1 MNLFETVRTN
11 VKAVDVVLM
20 AGFQPNRSKMICC
33 PFHNDK
39 HPSMKVDRRYFCFG
53 CGVKG
58 DAVDFVANYYGLSL
72 KEAAEKIISDFGLTY
87 NNTGY
92 AEGVRKPIAA
102 KRSEY
107 QIWAEK
113 KQELFAHLSR
123 LHEQLRKMK
132 IEYAPK
138 EREDSEWSPLFVMV
152 TKELTYVEYLYDYC
166 MFEAKIS
173 QDSVSLLVLLMW
185 LIFCHWIGVETED
198 SYRLC
203 VMLPRQRCIFWRM
216 KLRHERILSRC
227 GRK

>member
-11 VKAVDVVLM
+11 VKAIDVVLM

-53 CGVKG
+53 CGAKG

-123 LHEQLRKMK
+123 LHEQLREMKMK
-132 IEYAPK
+132 YAPK
-138 EREDSEWSPLFVMV
+138 DREDSEWSPLFVMAA
-152 TKELTYVEYLYDYC
+152 KELTYVEYLYDYC
-166 MFEAKIS
+166 MFEA
-173 QDSVSLLVLLMW
+173 
-185 LIFCHWIGVETED
+185 TED
-198 SYRLC
+198 ELKRKIDEITKEMEKIEKRMYDTESGISGSDAGQIRERLA
-203 VMLPRQRCIFWRM
+203 V
-216 KLRHERILSRC
+216 
-227 GRK
+227 

>member
-123 LHEQLRKMK
+123 LHEQLREMKMR
-132 IEYAPK
+132 YAPK
-138 EREDSEWSPLFVMV
+138 DREDSEWSPLFVMAA
-152 TKELTYVEYLYDYC
+152 KELTYVEYLYDYC
-166 MFEAKIS
+166 MFEATEEELKRKIDEITKEMEKIEKRMYDTES
-173 QDSVSLLVLLMW
+173 GISGSDAGQIREW
-185 LIFCHWIGVETED
+185 LAV
-198 SYRLC
+198 
-203 VMLPRQRCIFWRM
+203 
-216 KLRHERILSRC
+216 
-227 GRK
+227 

>member
-20 AGFQPNRSKMICC
+20 AGFQANRSKMICC

-53 CGVKG
+53 CAAKG
-58 DAVDFVANYYGLSL
+58 DAIDFVSNYYGLRL
-72 KEAAEKIISDFGLTY
+72 KEAAEKIASDFALTY
-87 NNTGY
+87 DNTGY
-92 AEGVRKPIAA
+92 SKGVRKPIAA

-113 KQELFAHLSR
+113 KRELFAHLSR
-123 LHEQLRKMK
+123 LHEQLREMK

-138 EREDSEWSPLFVMV
+138 DREDSEWSPLFVMV

-166 MFEAKIS
+166 MFEA
-173 QDSVSLLVLLMW
+173 
-185 LIFCHWIGVETED
+185 TED
-198 SYRLC
+198 ELKQKIEEITKELEKIEKRIYDTESGISGSDAGQIRERLA
-203 VMLPRQRCIFWRM
+203 V
-216 KLRHERILSRC
+216 
-227 GRK
+227 

>member
-11 VKAVDVVLM
+11 VKAIDVVSM
-20 AGFQPNRSKMICC
+20 AGLKPNRSKMICC

-39 HPSMKVDRRYFCFG
+39 HPSMKVDRRYFRFG
-53 CGVKG
+53 CGAKG
-58 DAVDFVANYYGLSL
+58 DAVDFVANCYGLSL

-123 LHEQLRKMK
+123 LHEQLREMKMR
-132 IEYAPK
+132 YAPK
-138 EREDSEWSPLFVMV
+138 DREDSEWSPLFVMAA
-152 TKELTYVEYLYDYC
+152 KELTYVEYLYDYC
-166 MFEAKIS
+166 MFEATEEELKRKI
-173 QDSVSLLVLLMW
+173 DEITKEMEK
-185 LIFCHWIGVETED
+185 IEKRMYDTESGISGSD
-198 SYRLC
+198 AGQIRERLA
-203 VMLPRQRCIFWRM
+203 V
-216 KLRHERILSRC
+216 
-227 GRK
+227 

>member
-11 VKAVDVVLM
+11 VKAIDVVLM

-102 KRSEY
+102 KGSEY

-123 LHEQLRKMK
+123 LHEQLREMKMR
-132 IEYAPK
+132 YAPK
-138 EREDSEWSPLFVMV
+138 DREDSEWSPLFVMAA
-152 TKELTYVEYLYDYC
+152 KELTYVEYLYDYC
-166 MFEAKIS
+166 MFEATEEELKRKI
-173 QDSVSLLVLLMW
+173 DEITKEMEK
-185 LIFCHWIGVETED
+185 IEKRMYDTESGISGSD
-198 SYRLC
+198 AGQIRERLA
-203 VMLPRQRCIFWRM
+203 V
-216 KLRHERILSRC
+216 
-227 GRK
+227 

>member
-33 PFHNDK
+33 PFHNDR

-123 LHEQLRKMK
+123 LHEQLREMKMR
-132 IEYAPK
+132 YAPK
-138 EREDSEWSPLFVMV
+138 DREDSEWSPLFVMAA
-152 TKELTYVEYLYDYC
+152 KELTYVEYLYDYC
-166 MFEAKIS
+166 MFEATEEELKRKI
-173 QDSVSLLVLLMW
+173 DEITKEMEK
-185 LIFCHWIGVETED
+185 IEKRMYDTESGISGSD
-198 SYRLC
+198 AGQIRERLA
-203 VMLPRQRCIFWRM
+203 V
-216 KLRHERILSRC
+216 
-227 GRK
+227 

>member
-132 IEYAPK
+132 MRYAPK
-138 EREDSEWSPLFVMV
+138 DREDSEWSPLFVMAA
-152 TKELTYVEYLYDYC
+152 KELTYVEYLYDYC
-166 MFEAKIS
+166 MFEATEEELKRKI
-173 QDSVSLLVLLMW
+173 DEITKEMEK
-185 LIFCHWIGVETED
+185 IEKRMYDTESGISGSD
-198 SYRLC
+198 AGQIRERLA
-203 VMLPRQRCIFWRM
+203 V
-216 KLRHERILSRC
+216 
-227 GRK
+227 

>member
-72 KEAAEKIISDFGLTY
+72 KEAAVKIISDFGLTY

-123 LHEQLRKMK
+123 LHEQLREMKMR
-132 IEYAPK
+132 YAPK
-138 EREDSEWSPLFVMV
+138 DREDSEWSPLFVMAA
-152 TKELTYVEYLYDYC
+152 KELTYVEYLYDYC
-166 MFEAKIS
+166 MFEATEEELKRKI
-173 QDSVSLLVLLMW
+173 DEITKEMEK
-185 LIFCHWIGVETED
+185 IEKRMYDTESGISGSD
-198 SYRLC
+198 AGQIRERLA
-203 VMLPRQRCIFWRM
+203 V
-216 KLRHERILSRC
+216 
-227 GRK
+227 

>member
-39 HPSMKVDRRYFCFG
+39 HPSMQVDRRYFCFG
-53 CGVKG
+53 CGAKG
-58 DAVDFVANYYGLSL
+58 DAVDFVANCYGLSL

-92 AEGVRKPIAA
+92 AKGVRKPIAA
-102 KRSEY
+102 QRSEY

-113 KQELFAHLSR
+113 KRELFAYLSR

-132 IEYAPK
+132 MRYAPK
-138 EREDSEWSPLFVMV
+138 DREDSEWSPLFVMAA
-152 TKELTYVEYLYDYC
+152 KELTYVEYLYDYC
-166 MFEAKIS
+166 MFEATEEELKRKI
-173 QDSVSLLVLLMW
+173 DEITKEMEK
-185 LIFCHWIGVETED
+185 IEKRMYDTESGISGSD
-198 SYRLC
+198 AGQIRERLA
-203 VMLPRQRCIFWRM
+203 V
-216 KLRHERILSRC
+216 
-227 GRK
+227 

>member
-72 KEAAEKIISDFGLTY
+72 KEAAEKIISDFGLPY

-123 LHEQLRKMK
+123 LHEQLREMKMR
-132 IEYAPK
+132 YAPK
-138 EREDSEWSPLFVMV
+138 DREDSEWSPLFVMAA
-152 TKELTYVEYLYDYC
+152 KELTYVEYLYDYC
-166 MFEAKIS
+166 MFEATEEELKRKI
-173 QDSVSLLVLLMW
+173 DEITKEMEK
-185 LIFCHWIGVETED
+185 IEKRMYDTESGISGSD
-198 SYRLC
+198 AGQIRERLA
-203 VMLPRQRCIFWRM
+203 V
-216 KLRHERILSRC
+216 
-227 GRK
+227 

>member
-11 VKAVDVVLM
+11 VKAIDVVLM

-123 LHEQLRKMK
+123 LYEQLREMKMR
-132 IEYAPK
+132 YAPK
-138 EREDSEWSPLFVMV
+138 DREDSEWSPLFVMAA
-152 TKELTYVEYLYDYC
+152 KELTYVEYLYDYC
-166 MFEAKIS
+166 MFEATEEELKRKI
-173 QDSVSLLVLLMW
+173 DEITKEMEK
-185 LIFCHWIGVETED
+185 IEKRMYDTESGISGSD
-198 SYRLC
+198 AGQIRERLA
-203 VMLPRQRCIFWRM
+203 V
-216 KLRHERILSRC
+216 
-227 GRK
+227 

>member
-53 CGVKG
+53 CGAKG

-123 LHEQLRKMK
+123 LHEQLREMKMR
-132 IEYAPK
+132 YAPK
-138 EREDSEWSPLFVMV
+138 DREDSEWSPLFVMAA
-152 TKELTYVEYLYDYC
+152 KELTYVEYLYDYC
-166 MFEAKIS
+166 MFEATEEELKRKI
-173 QDSVSLLVLLMW
+173 DEITKEMEK
-185 LIFCHWIGVETED
+185 IEKRMYDTESGISGSD
-198 SYRLC
+198 AGQIRERLA
-203 VMLPRQRCIFWRM
+203 V
-216 KLRHERILSRC
+216 
-227 GRK
+227 

>member
-11 VKAVDVVLM
+11 VKAIDVVLM

-123 LHEQLRKMK
+123 LHEQLREMKMR
-132 IEYAPK
+132 YAPK
-138 EREDSEWSPLFVMV
+138 DREDSEWSPLFVMAA
-152 TKELTYVEYLYDYC
+152 KELTYVEYLYDYC
-166 MFEAKIS
+166 MFEATEEELKRKI
-173 QDSVSLLVLLMW
+173 DEITKEMEK
-185 LIFCHWIGVETED
+185 IEKRMYDTESGISGSD
-198 SYRLC
+198 AGQIRERLA
-203 VMLPRQRCIFWRM
+203 V
-216 KLRHERILSRC
+216 
-227 GRK
+227 

>member
-39 HPSMKVDRRYFCFG
+39 HPSMQVDRRYFCFG
-53 CGVKG
+53 CGAKG
-58 DAVDFVANYYGLSL
+58 DAVDFVANCYGLSL

-113 KQELFAHLSR
+113 KRELFAYLSR

-132 IEYAPK
+132 MEYVPK
-138 EREDSEWSPLFVMV
+138 DREDSEWSPLFVMAA
-152 TKELTYVEYLYDYC
+152 KELTYVDYLYDYC
-166 MFEAKIS
+166 MFEAAEDELKLKI
-173 QDSVSLLVLLMW
+173 DEITKEMEK
-185 LIFCHWIGVETED
+185 IEKRMYDTESGISGSD
-198 SYRLC
+198 AGQIRERLA
-203 VMLPRQRCIFWRM
+203 V
-216 KLRHERILSRC
+216 
-227 GRK
+227 

>member
-11 VKAVDVVLM
+11 VKAIDVVSM
-20 AGFQPNRSKMICC
+20 AGLKPNRSKMICC

-123 LHEQLRKMK
+123 LHEQLREMKMR
-132 IEYAPK
+132 YAPK
-138 EREDSEWSPLFVMV
+138 DREDSEWSPLFVMAA
-152 TKELTYVEYLYDYC
+152 KELTYVEYLYDYC
-166 MFEAKIS
+166 MFEATEEELKRKI
-173 QDSVSLLVLLMW
+173 DEITKEMEK
-185 LIFCHWIGVETED
+185 IEKRMYDTESGISGSD
-198 SYRLC
+198 AGQIRERLA
-203 VMLPRQRCIFWRM
+203 V
-216 KLRHERILSRC
+216 
-227 GRK
+227 

>member
-11 VKAVDVVLM
+11 VKAIDVVLM

-58 DAVDFVANYYGLSL
+58 DAGDFVANYYGLSV

-102 KRSEY
+102 QRSEY

-123 LHEQLRKMK
+123 LHEQLREMKMR
-132 IEYAPK
+132 YAPK
-138 EREDSEWSPLFVMV
+138 DREDSEWSPLFVMAA
-152 TKELTYVEYLYDYC
+152 KELTYVEYLYDYC
-166 MFEAKIS
+166 MFEATEEELKRKI
-173 QDSVSLLVLLMW
+173 DEITKEMEK
-185 LIFCHWIGVETED
+185 IEKRMYDTESGISGSD
-198 SYRLC
+198 AGQIRERLA
-203 VMLPRQRCIFWRM
+203 V
-216 KLRHERILSRC
+216 
-227 GRK
+227 

>member
-53 CGVKG
+53 CGAKG
-58 DAVDFVANYYGLSL
+58 DAVDFVSNYFALSL
-72 KEAAEKIISDFGLTY
+72 KEAAEKIASDFGLTY
-87 NNTGY
+87 DITGY
-92 AEGVRKPIAA
+92 SEGVRKPIAA

-123 LHEQLRKMK
+123 LHEQLREMKMR
-132 IEYAPK
+132 YAPK
-138 EREDSEWSPLFVMV
+138 DREDSEWSPLFVMAA
-152 TKELTYVEYLYDYC
+152 KELTYVDYLYDYC
-166 MFEAKIS
+166 MFEA
-173 QDSVSLLVLLMW
+173 
-185 LIFCHWIGVETED
+185 TED
-198 SYRLC
+198 ELKQKIEEITKEMEKIEKRMYDTESGISGSDAGQIRERLA
-203 VMLPRQRCIFWRM
+203 V
-216 KLRHERILSRC
+216 
-227 GRK
+227 

>member
-123 LHEQLRKMK
+123 LHEQLREMKMR
-132 IEYAPK
+132 YAPK
-138 EREDSEWSPLFVMV
+138 DREDSEWSPLFVMAA
-152 TKELTYVEYLYDYC
+152 KELTYVEYLYNYC
-166 MFEAKIS
+166 MFEATEEELKRKI
-173 QDSVSLLVLLMW
+173 DEITKEMEK
-185 LIFCHWIGVETED
+185 IEKRMYDTESGISGSD
-198 SYRLC
+198 AGQIRERLA
-203 VMLPRQRCIFWRM
+203 V
-216 KLRHERILSRC
+216 
-227 GRK
+227 

>member
-11 VKAVDVVLM
+11 VKAVEVVLM

-123 LHEQLRKMK
+123 LHEQLREMKMK
-132 IEYAPK
+132 YAPK
-138 EREDSEWSPLFVMV
+138 DREDSEWTPLLVLAA
-152 TKELTYVEYLYDYC
+152 KELTYVEYLYDYC
-166 MFEAKIS
+166 MFEA
-173 QDSVSLLVLLMW
+173 
-185 LIFCHWIGVETED
+185 TED
-198 SYRLC
+198 ELKLKIDEITKEMEKIEKRMYDTESGISGSDAGQIRERLA
-203 VMLPRQRCIFWRM
+203 V
-216 KLRHERILSRC
+216 
-227 GRK
+227 

>member
-11 VKAVDVVLM
+11 VKAIDVVLM

-53 CGVKG
+53 CGAKG
-58 DAVDFVANYYGLSL
+58 DAIDFVSNYYGLSL

-92 AEGVRKPIAA
+92 AGGVRKPIAA

-113 KQELFAHLSR
+113 KRELFAYLSR
-123 LHEQLRKMK
+123 LHEQLREMK

-138 EREDSEWSPLFVMV
+138 DREDSEWSPLFVMAA
-152 TKELTYVEYLYDYC
+152 KELTYVDYLYDYC
-166 MFEAKIS
+166 MFEA
-173 QDSVSLLVLLMW
+173 
-185 LIFCHWIGVETED
+185 TED
-198 SYRLC
+198 ELKLKIDEITKEMEKIEKRMYDTESGISGSDAGQIRERLA
-203 VMLPRQRCIFWRM
+203 V
-216 KLRHERILSRC
+216 
-227 GRK
+227 

>member
-33 PFHNDK
+33 SFHNDK

-123 LHEQLRKMK
+123 LHEQLREMKMR
-132 IEYAPK
+132 YAPK
-138 EREDSEWSPLFVMV
+138 DREDSEWSPLFVMAA
-152 TKELTYVEYLYDYC
+152 KELTYVEYLYDYC
-166 MFEAKIS
+166 MFEATEEELKRKI
-173 QDSVSLLVLLMW
+173 DEITKEMEK
-185 LIFCHWIGVETED
+185 IEKRMYDTESGISGSD
-198 SYRLC
+198 AGQIRERLA
-203 VMLPRQRCIFWRM
+203 V
-216 KLRHERILSRC
+216 
-227 GRK
+227 

>member
-11 VKAVDVVLM
+11 VKAIDVVLM

-53 CGVKG
+53 CGAKG
-58 DAVDFVANYYGLSL
+58 DAVDFVANYYGVRL
-72 KEAAEKIISDFGLTY
+72 KKAAEKIISDFGLTY

-123 LHEQLRKMK
+123 LHEQLREMKMR
-132 IEYAPK
+132 YAPK
-138 EREDSEWSPLFVMV
+138 DREDSEWSPLFVMAA
-152 TKELTYVEYLYDYC
+152 KELTYVEYLYDYC
-166 MFEAKIS
+166 MFEATEEELKRKI
-173 QDSVSLLVLLMW
+173 DEITKEMEK
-185 LIFCHWIGVETED
+185 IEKRMYDTESGISGSD
-198 SYRLC
+198 AGQIRERLA
-203 VMLPRQRCIFWRM
+203 V
-216 KLRHERILSRC
+216 
-227 GRK
+227 

>member
-107 QIWAEK
+107 QIWAEE

-123 LHEQLRKMK
+123 LHEQLREMKMR
-132 IEYAPK
+132 YAPK
-138 EREDSEWSPLFVMV
+138 DREDSEWSPLFVMAA
-152 TKELTYVEYLYDYC
+152 KELTYVEYLYDYC
-166 MFEAKIS
+166 MFEATEEELKRKI
-173 QDSVSLLVLLMW
+173 DEITKEMEK
-185 LIFCHWIGVETED
+185 IEKRMYDTESGISGSD
-198 SYRLC
+198 AGQIRERLA
-203 VMLPRQRCIFWRM
+203 V
-216 KLRHERILSRC
+216 
-227 GRK
+227 